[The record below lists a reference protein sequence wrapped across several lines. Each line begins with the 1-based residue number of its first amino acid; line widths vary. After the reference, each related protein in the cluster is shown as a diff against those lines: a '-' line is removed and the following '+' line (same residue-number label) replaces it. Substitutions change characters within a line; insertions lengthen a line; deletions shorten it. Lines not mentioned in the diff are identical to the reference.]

1 MALINT
7 LGQQRPQGIG
17 ANIAGRNP
25 MMNASQQQPQKYAN
39 HWEEDRAFYARKGE
53 IDEARRQRQQDPVAM
68 AELERINSTFKA
80 PQIDSSLPMKPP
92 QGQGMGGIIGGM
104 LPNMQDQRMTPQRPP
119 MDDQM
124 MQAQRMMQDQRM
136 MQAQRMMQTPQPQV
150 PQTGLIGSE
159 QALQGGLQGGLNAIA
174 SGTDLGAQQLQPYA
188 SQGGNAFGLQSNLSG
203 ANGLQAQQ
211 QAFANYQS
219 SPEQAYL
226 RQQGEQALMRNSAAM
241 GGLGG
246 GNVRKELQLQGIG
259 QAAQDYGNSFNRLG
273 TLSNMGLNAA
283 SRQAEMGQAAGMAGA
298 QAYLDTGGAL
308 STGRTRFGEN
318 LASATQN
325 TGSAL
330 ADLVQTQ
337 GVGNADLIGQSSGSL
352 ADILAQQGMLNA
364 TSLEG
369 QGAALANLASGA
381 ASQRVGISPLAQ
393 LQANTPFIETLGKA
407 AGGVGAGMT
416 GYASM

>member
-1 MALINT
+1 MT
-7 LGQQRPQGIG
+7 
-17 ANIAGRNP
+17 
-25 MMNASQQQPQKYAN
+25 
-39 HWEEDRAFYARKGE
+39 
-53 IDEARRQRQQDPVAM
+53 
-68 AELERINSTFKA
+68 
-80 PQIDSSLPMKPP
+80 PP

>member
-7 LGQQRPQGIG
+7 LGQQ
-17 ANIAGRNP
+17 
-25 MMNASQQQPQKYAN
+25 
-39 HWEEDRAFYARKGE
+39 
-53 IDEARRQRQQDPVAM
+53 
-68 AELERINSTFKA
+68 
-80 PQIDSSLPMKPP
+80 PQIALPNSMMTP
-92 QGQGMGGIIGGM
+92 QGQGMGGM
-104 LPNMQDQRMTPQRPP
+104 LSRRLSNMMPQQPQQNPVLQRLPVPQQRPVP
-119 MDDQM
+119 Q
-124 MQAQRMMQDQRM
+124 QNPVLQQLPQ
-136 MQAQRMMQTPQPQV
+136 QLQPQI

-174 SGTDLGAQQLQPYA
+174 RGTDLGAQQLQPYA

-318 LASATQN
+318 LASATQG

-407 AGGVGAGMT
+407 AGGIGTGIAG
-416 GYASM
+416 YKKL